1 MLGYTL
7 DKFARNVNSDV
18 FTRRKCVT
26 ISEFPQGVE
35 VLIDENHETCSDGA
49 MYIEAERTKRG
60 EGDHE
65 RSREVAAR
73 RAKTQVRKRCKMI
86 SADQM
91 ITLTY
96 RENMQDMDRLQR
108 DVKAFVA
115 RVRALG
121 PFEYVLAIEPQ
132 TRGALHVH
140 MACQAFPKWMKN
152 QYGIK
157 VKSFDLI
164 RSIWR
169 SVVGI
174 DNGNTDQTRPR
185 RNGAH
190 RIACYISKYV
200 SKTFEDATFNAK
212 SYWSSRGI
220 PKPKITKLW
229 FAASDS
235 TGELLALVMDDFLRR
250 GYSDFTHF
258 QDKLNEFHW
267 FAAGRS

>member
-1 MLGYTL
+1 MLDNIVHPFVRHANL
-7 DKFARNVNSDV
+7 DS

-35 VLIDENHETCSDGA
+35 VFIDENHETCSDGSL
-49 MYIEAERTKRG
+49 YEEVERTKRG

-65 RSREVAAR
+65 RARAVAAR

-91 ITLTY
+91 VTLTY

-108 DVKAFVA
+108 DIKAFVA

-132 TRGALHVH
+132 ARGALHVH

-157 VKSFDLI
+157 VKSYDLI

-169 SVVGI
+169 SVVGL
-174 DNGNTDQTRPR
+174 DNGTANMTRPR
-185 RNGAH
+185 RNGPH

-200 SKTFEDATFNAK
+200 SKTLEDAAFNAK

-220 PKPKITKLW
+220 PKPKVTKLW

-235 TGELLALVMDDFLRR
+235 TGELLALVMEWFLSR

-267 FAAGRS
+267 FAAGRP